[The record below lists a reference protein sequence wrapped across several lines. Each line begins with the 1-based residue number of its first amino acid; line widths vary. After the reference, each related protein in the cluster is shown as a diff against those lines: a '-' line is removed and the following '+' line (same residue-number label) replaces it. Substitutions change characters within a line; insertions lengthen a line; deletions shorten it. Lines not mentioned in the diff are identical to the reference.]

1 MKKVIVIILFMFLLT
16 GCTNVSKLSYDQIL
30 GNIST
35 RSNKDNTYRTG
46 YSYYLPRNMRVRSST
61 LYNEVITDSKYKYY
75 LYVDL
80 VSYSKGVVKDY
91 KVNNNAVY
99 SKSINYDGK
108 FGYAEINLLKND
120 KYLVEIMYN
129 YAKIEVIVDKSNLN
143 EAMLSIINILKSV
156 EYNDSIIANLMGDDV
171 LNFSEEE
178 FNIFNTKGSESNYL
192 TVDKDASKEEDTK
205 IPDPDLIN

>member
-1 MKKVIVIILFMFLLT
+1 M
-16 GCTNVSKLSYDQIL
+16 
-30 GNIST
+30 
-35 RSNKDNTYRTG
+35 
-46 YSYYLPRNMRVRSST
+46 RSST

-99 SKSINYDGK
+99 SKSINYDDK

-129 YAKIEVIVDKSNLN
+129 YAKIEVIVDEDGLN
-143 EAMLSIINILKSV
+143 EAMLSIIYILKSI
-156 EYNDSIIANLMGDDV
+156 EYNNSVIENLMGDDV
-171 LNFSEEE
+171 LNFNEEE
-178 FNIFNTKGSESNYL
+178 FNIFNTKGSENNYI
-192 TVDKDASKEEDTK
+192 TVDDDYEEEEEK
-205 IPDPDLIN
+205 IHDPDLIN

>member
-35 RSNKDNTYRTG
+35 RSNRDNTYRTG
-46 YSYYLPRNMRVRSST
+46 YSYYLPRNVRVRSST

-99 SKSINYDGK
+99 SKSITFDGK

-129 YAKIEVIVDKSNLN
+129 YAKIEVIVDEDGLN
-143 EAMLSIINILKSV
+143 EAMLSIIYILKSI
-156 EYNDSIIANLMGDDV
+156 EYNNSVIENLMGDDV
-171 LNFSEEE
+171 LNFYEEE
-178 FNIFNTKGSESNYL
+178 FNIFNTKGSENNYI
-192 TVDKDASKEEDTK
+192 TVDDDYEEEEEK
-205 IPDPDLIN
+205 IHDPDLIN

>member
-35 RSNKDNTYRTG
+35 RSNRDNTYRTG

-129 YAKIEVIVDKSNLN
+129 L
-143 EAMLSIINILKSV
+143 
-156 EYNDSIIANLMGDDV
+156 
-171 LNFSEEE
+171 
-178 FNIFNTKGSESNYL
+178 
-192 TVDKDASKEEDTK
+192 
-205 IPDPDLIN
+205 

>member
-35 RSNKDNTYRTG
+35 RSNRDNTYRTG

-120 KYLVEIMYN
+120 KYNV
-129 YAKIEVIVDKSNLN
+129 SN
-143 EAMLSIINILKSV
+143 AIK
-156 EYNDSIIANLMGDDV
+156 
-171 LNFSEEE
+171 
-178 FNIFNTKGSESNYL
+178 
-192 TVDKDASKEEDTK
+192 
-205 IPDPDLIN
+205 LINGNIGQNNNIYTIPLYMSFLIGGQE

>member
-35 RSNKDNTYRTG
+35 RSNRDNTYRTG
-46 YSYYLPRNMRVRSST
+46 YRYYLPRNMRVRSST

-129 YAKIEVIVDKSNLN
+129 YAKIEVIVDEDGLN
-143 EAMLSIINILKSV
+143 EAMLSIIYILKSI
-156 EYNDSIIANLMGDDV
+156 EYNNSVIENLMGDDV
-171 LNFSEEE
+171 LNFNEEE
-178 FNIFNTKGSESNYL
+178 FNIFNTKGSENNYI
-192 TVDKDASKEEDTK
+192 TVDDDYEEEEEK
-205 IPDPDLIN
+205 IHDPDLIN

>member
-35 RSNKDNTYRTG
+35 ISNRDNTYRTG

-61 LYNEVITDSKYKYY
+61 LYNEDITDSKYKYY

-80 VSYSKGVVKDY
+80 VSFSKD
-91 KVNNNAVY
+91 
-99 SKSINYDGK
+99 
-108 FGYAEINLLKND
+108 D

-129 YAKIEVIVDKSNLN
+129 YAKIEVIVDEDGLN
-143 EAMLSIINILKSV
+143 EAMLSIIYILKSI
-156 EYNDSIIANLMGDDV
+156 EYNNRVIENLMGDDV
-171 LNFSEEE
+171 LNFNEEE
-178 FNIFNTKGSESNYL
+178 FNIFNTKGSENNYI
-192 TVDKDASKEEDTK
+192 TVDDDYEEEEEK
-205 IPDPDLIN
+205 IHDPDLIN